1 MTKHQWTRLFQ
12 LLVTVAILC
21 WVFSDSKIRTEMWT
35 VVKTADPSWLLLG
48 LLVGAIGDLSNIVR
62 WGIFLRV
69 QGIDTPWPRI
79 AQVFLAG
86 LFFNLILP
94 GSTGGDVVRLLYMVR
109 DEHRKKTAVVLSVLV
124 DRLIGLLV
132 LIPFAFIV
140 VWWRYDWLSQTPSA
154 EALLFFLI
162 AFLSVSTVVLVG
174 ASVISYTRLLAKL
187 PEKFPFRERIV
198 KISDAYHLFTHHW
211 KATLVA
217 IILSIPVMFTYFGV
231 FYCAARAFKAGVSL
245 LDMFSIMPVIAVITS
260 FPISFSGLGVRE
272 KLFENL
278 LSDLVGTPAGVAVLI
293 SLTGFVIY
301 VVLSLVGGLFY
312 LSMTPST
319 RAEAKHE
326 MF

>member
-1 MTKHQWTRLFQ
+1 MTRHQWTRVFQ
-12 LLVTVAILC
+12 LLVTIAILC
-21 WVFSDSKIRTEMWT
+21 WIFSDPTKRSEMWM
-35 VVKTADPSWLLLG
+35 VLKTADPLWLLLG
-48 LLVGAIGDLSNIVR
+48 LFIGAIGDLSNVLR

-79 AQVFLAG
+79 AKVFLAG

-109 DEHRKKTAVVLSVLV
+109 EEHRKKTAVVLSVLV
-124 DRLIGLLV
+124 DRLIGLFV
-132 LIPFAFIV
+132 LIPFALIV
-140 VWWRYDWLSQTPSA
+140 VWCRYDWLSQTPTA
-154 EALLFFLI
+154 EALLYFLI
-162 AFLSVSTVVLVG
+162 AFLSISTVVLVG

-187 PEKFPFRERIV
+187 PEKFPFREKIV

-211 KATLVA
+211 KATLLA
-217 IILSIPVMFTYFGV
+217 ASLSIPVMFTYFGV

-245 LDMFSIMPVIAVITS
+245 PDLFSIMPVIAVITS

-278 LSDLVGTPAGVAVLI
+278 LSDLVGTPTGVAVLI

-301 VVLSLVGGLFY
+301 VVLSLIGGLFY

-319 RAEAKHE
+319 REEAKHE

>member
-1 MTKHQWTRLFQ
+1 MTKHQWTRLIQ
-12 LLVTVAILC
+12 LLVTVAILG
-21 WVFSDSKIRTEMWT
+21 WIFSDQKLRSEMWA
-35 VVKTADPSWLLLG
+35 VLKTADPLWLLAG
-48 LLVGAIGDLSNIVR
+48 LLVGATGDASNIVR

-79 AQVFLAG
+79 ARVFLAG

-109 DEHRKKTAVVLSVLV
+109 EEHRKKTAVVLSVLV

-132 LIPFAFIV
+132 LIPYALVI

-162 AFLSVSTVVLVG
+162 GFLAISTVILLS
-174 ASVISYTRLLAKL
+174 ASVVSYTRLLAKL
-187 PEKFPFRERIV
+187 PERFPFREKLV

-211 KATLVA
+211 KATLLA
-217 IILSIPVMFTYFGV
+217 ILLSIPVIYTYFGV
-231 FYCAARAFKAGVSL
+231 FYCAARAFNADVSL
-245 LDMFSIMPVIAVITS
+245 LDLFSIMPIVAVITS

-278 LSDLVGTPAGVAVLI
+278 LSDLAGTPAGVAVLI
-293 SLTGFVIY
+293 SLTGFIIY

-312 LSMTPST
+312 LSMKPAT
-319 RAEAKHE
+319 REEAKHE